1 MKVDMVSLGPRA
13 EARAGWGL
21 MPGALSV
28 AAGIAYLIG
37 YSLLSGSVT
46 YSAAPPVGVRGL
58 ILVPAFIESQTYT
71 GPATQVIGEGFVLTV
86 RWLAFG
92 LGLAM
97 SVLLAIN
104 VYYLMALYVTGRI
117 RTCLVVSGGSLAG
130 AVLGFMASAFYL
142 CCGWAPSL
150 VLVALGIG
158 LAGTLGLVPGYVGA
172 ALLALNAWVLRKRVR
187 D

>member
-1 MKVDMVSLGPRA
+1 MAEGMRA
-13 EARAGWGL
+13 GVRSGWGL
-21 MPGALSV
+21 MPGAL
-28 AAGIAYLIG
+28 AITAGIAYLVG

-46 YSAAPPVGVRGL
+46 YSAAPPLGIRGL
-58 ILVPAFIESQTYT
+58 LVVPAFIESQTYT
-71 GPATQVIGEGFVLTV
+71 GPATQLIGDGFVVTV

-92 LGLAM
+92 LGLAI
-97 SVLLAIN
+97 SVLLALN

-158 LAGTLGLVPGYVGA
+158 LAGTLGLVPGYIGA

-187 D
+187 G